1 MKVGAEWREI
11 WKECVD
17 ASQKTILSQSD
28 DKNKFF
34 SELYAEYGDD
44 RMIAFEKA
52 ITLECLGKN
61 DEAQKLYIQ
70 SADEKEGLVVS
81 HWRKRAKYL
90 SERHSI
96 KVADYQDYYCVQWD
110 IFYNI
115 HTYSFLHPHIRY
127 LAISSVSRVNNE
139 PEMAVVIFR
148 TCLEICLEL
157 YWDASLDGK
166 DNTLGP
172 KVESLF
178 KGKVENKTYTA
189 LRTIVEEGNL
199 AAHPFKP
206 MKYEK
211 GDTQVKKNQPKKNDR
226 TKEKPFEYK
235 NKDISQI
242 LKAFD
247 IVMKFCNDKA
257 SKVRVNLLYSD
268 LNLL

>member
-1 MKVGAEWREI
+1 METGAEWREI
-11 WKECVD
+11 WKKCVD
-17 ASQKTILSQSD
+17 ASQKTILSPGND
-28 DKNKFF
+28 ENKFF

-70 SADEKEGLVVS
+70 SADEKKGLVVS

-90 SERHSI
+90 SERRSI

-110 IFYNI
+110 TFYNI

-172 KVESLF
+172 KVETLF
-178 KGKVENKTYTA
+178 KGKVENKIYAA
-189 LRTIVEEGNL
+189 LKLIVEEGNL
-199 AAHPFKP
+199 AAHPFKKI
-206 MKYEK
+206 KYEK
-211 GDTQVKKNQPKKNDR
+211 GNTQVKKLQPKKNDR

-235 NKDISQI
+235 NKDISCI

-257 SKVRVNLLYSD
+257 STVRKNLLLSD
-268 LNLL
+268 LNLI